1 MRVTKRDPIL
11 KRESLRLRRI
21 VLKVS
26 ALACVFVA
34 VGVILYFA
42 EHYLRSARSS
52 EASPVV
58 LVDVPSWVPSNL
70 RAKVI
75 ASAGKNLKLDDNAA
89 RTVAQNLASVAW
101 LDHVNVRVAPEGIRI
116 EARWRKPLA
125 LIKTDQT
132 SFYIDAGR
140 VVLDFVEM
148 PGLPVVTIKGVS
160 ACGGPKESAI
170 GGFEPAIEPDIRRD
184 LRRDLTAA
192 MELLALLD
200 RMDRDLVPHKPLLGL
215 IDGVDVSNFNG
226 RKNGS
231 DPHIVLYT
239 KDNTQ
244 IVWGAEIGAWAR
256 YLEAKDEDKL
266 AKLYTYYKEHGT
278 LSTEAKYINLRDP
291 QDKIPQPIDKYPP

>member
-1 MRVTKRDPIL
+1 MSVA
-11 KRESLRLRRI
+11 
-21 VLKVS
+21 LKVS

-52 EASPVV
+52 EVSPIV

-75 ASAGKNLKLDDNAA
+75 ASAGKNLKLNDPAEGRTA
-89 RTVAQNLASVAW
+89 RTVAQNLASMAW
-101 LDHVNVRVAPEGIRI
+101 LDRVNVRVAPEGIRI

-125 LIKTDQT
+125 LIKTDRT

-160 ACGGPKESAI
+160 LPREPRSGQT
-170 GGFEPAIEPDIRRD
+170 FEQD
-184 LRRDLTAA
+184 DLTAA

-200 RMDRDLVPHKPLLGL
+200 RMDKDLVPHKPLLGL

-226 RKNGS
+226 RKNAS

-244 IVWGAEIGAWAR
+244 IIWGAEIGAWAR
-256 YLEAKDEDKL
+256 HFEAKDEDKL

-291 QDKIPQPIDKYPP
+291 QDKIPQPIDKYR